1 MFFMRFAIDAI
12 FVDGTGRVVKVASRL
27 RPWVPMIA
35 ARGAREVI
43 ELASGTCERTGT
55 QVGDDLV
62 LEDSSDIP

>member
-12 FVDGTGRVVKVASRL
+12 FLDAGGRVVKVAHRL

-35 ARGAREVI
+35 ARGARDVV
-43 ELASGTCERTGT
+43 ELAAGTCLRTGT

-62 LEDSSDIP
+62 FEDP

>member
-12 FVDGTGRVVKVASRL
+12 FIDHTGRVVKVAARI

-62 LEDSSDIP
+62 LEDSSDTP

>member
-12 FVDGTGRVVKVASRL
+12 FVDRAGRVVKVAPGI

-35 ARGAREVI
+35 ARGARDVI
-43 ELASGTCERTGT
+43 ELAAGTCARTGT

-62 LEDSSDIP
+62 LEDR